1 MYFACCDI
9 LPLCFLYYRRLMFTL
24 WHYIQIQHTLSCLC
38 LSVNSRWLYA
48 NLSETLIHTDWVGP
62 IEPQSLAPTPIWML
76 SSSSGIHFFPAQTL
90 LFYRRPHSHQPKASR
105 PGIPAQVEGQLVGY
119 LLPRAQSIAVDHKES
134 QAYVLLPVELE
145 NDPWF
150 KYSEMICIGI
160 FP

>member
-1 MYFACCDI
+1 
-9 LPLCFLYYRRLMFTL
+9 
-24 WHYIQIQHTLSCLC
+24 
-38 LSVNSRWLYA
+38 
-48 NLSETLIHTDWVGP
+48 
-62 IEPQSLAPTPIWML
+62 ML
-76 SSSSGIHFFPAQTL
+76 SPSPGLYFYPAQTL

-105 PGIPAQVEGQLVGY
+105 PGTPAQVEGQLIRY
-119 LLPRAQSIAVDHKES
+119 LSPRAQSIAVDHKES